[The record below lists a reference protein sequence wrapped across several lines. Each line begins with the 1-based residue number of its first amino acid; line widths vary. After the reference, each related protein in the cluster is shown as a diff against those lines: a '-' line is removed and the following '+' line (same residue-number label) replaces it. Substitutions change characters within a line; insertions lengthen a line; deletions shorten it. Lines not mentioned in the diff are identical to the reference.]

1 MKRGTQKQI
10 AEMVGVSSSFV
21 SQILS
26 GIRRPSWPMAKAL
39 ANATDTKPELW
50 LDGEPAQIKEAIGAS
65 IDDAN

>member
-1 MKRGTQKQI
+1 
-10 AEMVGVSSSFV
+10 
-21 SQILS
+21 
-26 GIRRPSWPMAKAL
+26 MAKAL

>member
-1 MKRGTQKQI
+1 
-10 AEMVGVSSSFV
+10 MVGISEGFMSL
-21 SQILS
+21 ILNGS
-26 GIRRPSWPMAKAL
+26 RRPSWPMAKAL